1 MNLSRESLM
10 SWRVE
15 PINQAQARLDAT
27 LKTAR
32 TQARTAREETDELQL
47 GDELVPPDVFARE
60 GSALKVIS
68 RLAKCQAK
76 GTVPVR
82 VIFNVYGRTGSFEV
96 ARKVR
101 HSVVVRT

>member
-1 MNLSRESLM
+1 MN
-10 SWRVE
+10 WRVE
-15 PINQAQARLDAT
+15 PIGQARARMDAS

-32 TQARTAREETDELQL
+32 AQAETARREIDDLQL
-47 GDELVPPDVFARE
+47 GDELVSPDVFARE

-68 RLAKCQAK
+68 RLTSCQAK

-82 VIFNVYGRTGSFEV
+82 VVFNVYGRTGSFEV

-101 HSVVVRT
+101 HSVVFRT